1 MPQII
6 IPEHPNA
13 GQTTNLNK
21 VEQILSIHRQYINN
35 QHKRTGPKA
44 IITEEQIKIIIRGTL
59 NGSSRPDIL
68 EELEEWNHKHNKGVK
83 GCNMTIYLHQRRM
96 GLI

>member
-1 MPQII
+1 MSQIFT
-6 IPEHPNA
+6 PEHPTK
-13 GQTTNLNK
+13 QTDHATK
-21 VEQILSIHRQYINN
+21 VEKILDIHRQYINN

-68 EELEEWNHKHNKGVK
+68 EELAEWNYKHNKGIK
-83 GCNMTIYLHQRRM
+83 GCTMTIYLHQSRL